1 MAVTAGMLARAA
13 ATALSNEKLRKGIG
27 WGLVAVLSPV
37 ILLIAALCSI
47 GTGGADHN
55 NQAVAA
61 AFYGTSYS
69 TEVPMAFRSHIEEMR
84 SAFSL
89 LDSAVASV
97 NGRTEGG
104 NSLDPIRVKA
114 VFYALCFGEDAPGRR
129 AANRF
134 VECFYT
140 WETRTRTVEVENEDG
155 TVTNTTEEY
164 TVAVPVSLYQA
175 YTVEDASIYD
185 LHHLYFDLKRLIM
198 LMDGQFY
205 PITSVTQDGVE
216 ITTSIQKKLLPN
228 YFSADF
234 MIGENNRL
242 INFDEVLSETLFSNW
257 CLIQEELDIVHNT
270 ALYCLSRVEMPVDMK
285 CAFLIEAFIGVGE
298 IIQSKKSEFVLPKR
312 KSREKSQLGL
322 DLKYIISHYGQ
333 EIFRGEYQKDL
344 EGFVQI
350 LVNSRNRIAHIKSKQ
365 NRKFL
370 NGDESVLYLHKLS
383 LMYRIILLDLL
394 DIPLNR
400 YKERLSNRIETI
412 NCWWADRCDQ

>member
-1 MAVTAGMLARAA
+1 MSNSILYYPTIEFRHEDYQWLWNAA
-13 ATALSNEKLRKGIG
+13 LFADKIYRIVPPGYELNEPRNIRELCSTGEIGIP
-27 WGLVAVLSPV
+27 LSPV
-37 ILLIAALCSI
+37 PYSKEASEEFSKFM
-47 GTGGADHN
+47 DENHRK
-55 NQAVAA
+55 AA
-61 AFYGTSYS
+61 A
-69 TEVPMAFRSHIEEMR
+69 
-84 SAFSL
+84 
-89 LDSAVASV
+89 
-97 NGRTEGG
+97 
-104 NSLDPIRVKA
+104 
-114 VFYALCFGEDAPGRR
+114 
-129 AANRF
+129 
-134 VECFYT
+134 
-140 WETRTRTVEVENEDG
+140 
-155 TVTNTTEEY
+155 
-164 TVAVPVSLYQA
+164 
-175 YTVEDASIYD
+175 
-185 LHHLYFDLKRLIM
+185 
-198 LMDGQFY
+198 
-205 PITSVTQDGVE
+205 
-216 ITTSIQKKLLPN
+216 LPN

>member
-1 MAVTAGMLARAA
+1 MEFIVRECPNNGILGGPFEKTITAYIGQQHSLA
-13 ATALSNEKLRKGIG
+13 EI
-27 WGLVAVLSPV
+27 
-37 ILLIAALCSI
+37 SI
-47 GTGGADHN
+47 E
-55 NQAVAA
+55 Q
-61 AFYGTSYS
+61 
-69 TEVPMAFRSHIEEMR
+69 
-84 SAFSL
+84 
-89 LDSAVASV
+89 
-97 NGRTEGG
+97 
-104 NSLDPIRVKA
+104 
-114 VFYALCFGEDAPGRR
+114 FGERII
-129 AANRF
+129 
-134 VECFYT
+134 
-140 WETRTRTVEVENEDG
+140 TVH
-155 TVTNTTEEY
+155 
-164 TVAVPVSLYQA
+164 
-175 YTVEDASIYD
+175 TVEDASIYD

-312 KSREKSQLGL
+312 KNREESQLGL

-400 YKERLSNRIETI
+400 YKERFSNRIETI

>member
-1 MAVTAGMLARAA
+1 
-13 ATALSNEKLRKGIG
+13 
-27 WGLVAVLSPV
+27 
-37 ILLIAALCSI
+37 
-47 GTGGADHN
+47 
-55 NQAVAA
+55 
-61 AFYGTSYS
+61 
-69 TEVPMAFRSHIEEMR
+69 
-84 SAFSL
+84 
-89 LDSAVASV
+89 
-97 NGRTEGG
+97 
-104 NSLDPIRVKA
+104 
-114 VFYALCFGEDAPGRR
+114 
-129 AANRF
+129 
-134 VECFYT
+134 
-140 WETRTRTVEVENEDG
+140 
-155 TVTNTTEEY
+155 
-164 TVAVPVSLYQA
+164 
-175 YTVEDASIYD
+175 
-185 LHHLYFDLKRLIM
+185 M

-312 KSREKSQLGL
+312 KSREESQLGL

-400 YKERLSNRIETI
+400 YRERLSNRIETI

>member
-1 MAVTAGMLARAA
+1 MRIPYGFTLTSSGTLEINRSEANVVRMIFDFYMAGASLGKVVDMLHAKQISSPTGKAKWTRAA
-13 ATALSNEKLRKGIG
+13 VDHLLSNGKYIAVIG
-27 WGLVAVLSPV
+27 
-37 ILLIAALCSI
+37 
-47 GTGGADHN
+47 
-55 NQAVAA
+55 
-61 AFYGTSYS
+61 
-69 TEVPMAFRSHIEEMR
+69 M
-84 SAFSL
+84 
-89 LDSAVASV
+89 
-97 NGRTEGG
+97 
-104 NSLDPIRVKA
+104 
-114 VFYALCFGEDAPGRR
+114 
-129 AANRF
+129 
-134 VECFYT
+134 
-140 WETRTRTVEVENEDG
+140 
-155 TVTNTTEEY
+155 
-164 TVAVPVSLYQA
+164 
-175 YTVEDASIYD
+175 
-185 LHHLYFDLKRLIM
+185 IM

>member
-1 MAVTAGMLARAA
+1 MLQAGIPANQTIAETDKKIRLILSIGRLSPQEKSK
-13 ATALSNEKLRKGIG
+13 TQRDDIHLSNPPTRGF
-27 WGLVAVLSPV
+27 PHP
-37 ILLIAALCSI
+37 
-47 GTGGADHN
+47 D
-55 NQAVAA
+55 Q
-61 AFYGTSYS
+61 F
-69 TEVPMAFRSHIEEMR
+69 
-84 SAFSL
+84 
-89 LDSAVASV
+89 D
-97 NGRTEGG
+97 
-104 NSLDPIRVKA
+104 
-114 VFYALCFGEDAPGRR
+114 FG
-129 AANRF
+129 
-134 VECFYT
+134 
-140 WETRTRTVEVENEDG
+140 
-155 TVTNTTEEY
+155 
-164 TVAVPVSLYQA
+164 
-175 YTVEDASIYD
+175 
-185 LHHLYFDLKRLIM
+185 
-198 LMDGQFY
+198 
-205 PITSVTQDGVE
+205 
-216 ITTSIQKKLLPN
+216 
-228 YFSADF
+228 F

-312 KSREKSQLGL
+312 KSREESQLGL

>member
-1 MAVTAGMLARAA
+1 MAIIARPGPVFYVFGPKISRTFWGKCTEQSSRKKLAVGGFEP
-13 ATALSNEKLRKGIG
+13 EKVR
-27 WGLVAVLSPV
+27 
-37 ILLIAALCSI
+37 LLYPAPLKA
-47 GTGGADHN
+47 
-55 NQAVAA
+55 
-61 AFYGTSYS
+61 
-69 TEVPMAFRSHIEEMR
+69 
-84 SAFSL
+84 SL
-89 LDSAVASV
+89 LSTTIKVRFLQYFIQNERKS
-97 NGRTEGG
+97 
-104 NSLDPIRVKA
+104 SKIRVIQGLG
-114 VFYALCFGEDAPGRR
+114 VVNWTAPRPFFR
-129 AANRF
+129 
-134 VECFYT
+134 
-140 WETRTRTVEVENEDG
+140 
-155 TVTNTTEEY
+155 
-164 TVAVPVSLYQA
+164 
-175 YTVEDASIYD
+175 
-185 LHHLYFDLKRLIM
+185 
-198 LMDGQFY
+198 
-205 PITSVTQDGVE
+205 
-216 ITTSIQKKLLPN
+216 IQKKLLPN

-242 INFDEVLSETLFSNW
+242 INFDEALSETLFSNW

-312 KSREKSQLGL
+312 KSREESQLGL

>member
-1 MAVTAGMLARAA
+1 
-13 ATALSNEKLRKGIG
+13 
-27 WGLVAVLSPV
+27 
-37 ILLIAALCSI
+37 
-47 GTGGADHN
+47 
-55 NQAVAA
+55 
-61 AFYGTSYS
+61 
-69 TEVPMAFRSHIEEMR
+69 
-84 SAFSL
+84 
-89 LDSAVASV
+89 
-97 NGRTEGG
+97 
-104 NSLDPIRVKA
+104 
-114 VFYALCFGEDAPGRR
+114 
-129 AANRF
+129 
-134 VECFYT
+134 
-140 WETRTRTVEVENEDG
+140 
-155 TVTNTTEEY
+155 
-164 TVAVPVSLYQA
+164 
-175 YTVEDASIYD
+175 
-185 LHHLYFDLKRLIM
+185 
-198 LMDGQFY
+198 MDGQFY

-312 KSREKSQLGL
+312 KSREESQLGL

-400 YKERLSNRIETI
+400 YKERLSNRIVNETRFSNI
-412 NCWWADRCDQ
+412 FIEKRVSSRLESLERSGLFLFAAFLYLLQNSQNSKLIFLCKVVI

>member
-1 MAVTAGMLARAA
+1 MARKISMIDLA
-13 ATALSNEKLRKGIG
+13 GIG
-27 WGLVAVLSPV
+27 NLLEYLVAADNITCEERDRIILRIAKENDIAEYTLSALAGYGKSKSEVLESV
-37 ILLIAALCSI
+37 ARRKNSVSQDKKQDESYISLILGGPFGKTITAYIGQQHSLAEISI
-47 GTGGADHN
+47 E
-55 NQAVAA
+55 Q
-61 AFYGTSYS
+61 
-69 TEVPMAFRSHIEEMR
+69 
-84 SAFSL
+84 
-89 LDSAVASV
+89 
-97 NGRTEGG
+97 
-104 NSLDPIRVKA
+104 
-114 VFYALCFGEDAPGRR
+114 FGERII
-129 AANRF
+129 
-134 VECFYT
+134 
-140 WETRTRTVEVENEDG
+140 TVH
-155 TVTNTTEEY
+155 
-164 TVAVPVSLYQA
+164 
-175 YTVEDASIYD
+175 TVEDASIYD

-312 KSREKSQLGL
+312 KSREESQLGL

>member
-1 MAVTAGMLARAA
+1 MRDMQFL
-13 ATALSNEKLRKGIG
+13 
-27 WGLVAVLSPV
+27 
-37 ILLIAALCSI
+37 
-47 GTGGADHN
+47 
-55 NQAVAA
+55 
-61 AFYGTSYS
+61 
-69 TEVPMAFRSHIEEMR
+69 TERLNR
-84 SAFSL
+84 FSL
-89 LDSAVASV
+89 LITLDNLGLEFS
-97 NGRTEGG
+97 GIFFWH
-104 NSLDPIRVKA
+104 SLAEISIEQ
-114 VFYALCFGEDAPGRR
+114 FGERII
-129 AANRF
+129 
-134 VECFYT
+134 
-140 WETRTRTVEVENEDG
+140 TVH
-155 TVTNTTEEY
+155 
-164 TVAVPVSLYQA
+164 
-175 YTVEDASIYD
+175 TVEDASIYD

-312 KSREKSQLGL
+312 KSREESQLGL

-370 NGDESVLYLHKLS
+370 NGDESVLYLHKHRLTRAHREKQLKTS
-383 LMYRIILLDLL
+383 CQALHNA
-394 DIPLNR
+394 PPNR
-400 YKERLSNRIETI
+400 T
-412 NCWWADRCDQ
+412 